1 MLQFGDMN
9 FLCDDLM
16 YKGGNMIMLVF
27 DVLVVEEDILLFWLM
42 CDYVKL
48 LFEWIGVCVVDDL
61 CWLLLELMLF
71 VIEQ

>member
-1 MLQFGDMN
+1 MN

-71 VIEQ
+71 VIE